1 LANPVVNHDRTV
13 LQFAYSGPF
22 ADSTA
27 HTGKP
32 REQIY
37 VVEQSVAKTGS
48 RLAVVFGNV
57 PENLG
62 EIV

>member
-1 LANPVVNHDRTV
+1 V
-13 LQFAYSGPF
+13 LQFPYAGPF

-32 REQIY
+32 TDQIY
-37 VVEQSVAKTGS
+37 VVEQSVAKTGG
-48 RLAVVFGNV
+48 RLAVVFCNV
-57 PENLG
+57 AENLG